1 VSLKRVSQSILVVAM
16 LGASFATTGTVFA
29 GADCSTSYTV
39 QPGDSLSSIAA
50 LCGTSV
56 EDIQAANPGVG
67 PWPQAGVVLSIPGGF
82 ASAPA
87 PAPSAAV
94 GYFPMQTGG
103 GTYVVRPGDTLG
115 SIAAR
120 YGISLGA
127 LLAANPQIRN
137 PSLIYAGQPI
147 SLPGVYSGAASNF
160 YAPNSYP
167 PNYYYPPSNYPPSN
181 YPPTYYPPTYYP
193 PSGCPPNCES
203 TSDSSSIIWPK
214 YSPALGWRGLKVTY
228 KYGLTVRTGP
238 ARYTGE
244 IAGLYVEAIKGSTWT
259 YLKSSITVDAE
270 GFVWVKVALPRTVDG
285 YDTGWIVVKDGLGN
299 YYTSPEIDP

>member
-1 VSLKRVSQSILVVAM
+1 VSLKGISQSILVVAM
-16 LGASFATTGTVFA
+16 LAASFATTGTVFA

-56 EDIQAANPGVG
+56 DAIQAANPGVG

-82 ASAPA
+82 ASS
-87 PAPSAAV
+87 PSYAM
-94 GYFPMQTGG
+94 GYYPMQTGS

-120 YGISLGA
+120 YGVSLSA
-127 LLAANPQIRN
+127 LLAVNPQIRN

-147 SLPGVYSGAASNF
+147 SLPGVYGTAPSN
-160 YAPNSYP
+160 YYG
-167 PNYYYPPSNYPPSN
+167 PNYYYPPSNYPPN
-181 YPPTYYPPTYYP
+181 YYPPTNYPSNYYPPTYYP
-193 PSGCPPNCES
+193 PSACPPDCES
-203 TSDSSSIIWPK
+203 GQNSSSIIWPK

-259 YLKSSITVDAE
+259 YQKSSITVDKE
-270 GFVWVKVALPRTVDG
+270 GFVWVQVALPRTVDG
-285 YDTGWIVVKDGLGN
+285 YETGWLVVKDGEGN
-299 YYTSPEIDP
+299 YYTSPQIDP

>member
-1 VSLKRVSQSILVVAM
+1 MSLKRVSQSILVVAM
-16 LGASFATTGTVFA
+16 LAASFVTTGTVFA

-56 EDIQAANPGVG
+56 DAIQAANPGVG

-82 ASAPA
+82 TSNPA
-87 PAPSAAV
+87 PAF
-94 GYFPMQTGG
+94 GYFPMQTEG

-120 YGISLGA
+120 YGFSLGA

-137 PSLIYAGQPI
+137 PSLIYAGQRI
-147 SLPGVYSGAASNF
+147 RLPGVYSGAPSNYYQPSYYPWGN
-160 YAPNSYP
+160 YAPN
-167 PNYYYPPSNYPPSN
+167 YYAPDYNSPAYYSPSA
-181 YPPTYYPPTYYP
+181 
-193 PSGCPPNCES
+193 CPPACDS
-203 TSDSSSIIWPK
+203 GSDSSSIIWPK

-244 IAGLYVEAIKGSTWT
+244 IAGLYVSAVKGSTWT
-259 YLKSSITVDAE
+259 YLKSSITVDRE
-270 GFVWVKVALPRTVDG
+270 GFAWVKVALPRTVDG
-285 YDTGWIVVKDGLGN
+285 YDTGWIVVKDGEGN